1 MYNYFADSNASI
13 EDPKKKQEMITTGQ
27 LDCESLK
34 TILDTFNLVRY
45 VNAIKNTQQVKSDE
59 V

>member
-1 MYNYFADSNASI
+1 MVN
-13 EDPKKKQEMITTGQ
+13 EDPKKKQEMVMTGM

-45 VNAIKNTQQVKSDE
+45 VNAVKNS
-59 V
+59 